1 MPDTIPPNKPTAV
14 IPFAKFSIDTE
25 LSSTATTAKAAMP
38 TAIAVNDKAILGA
51 LLPAKRTAETSPE
64 TIAES
69 PIIPTAALPISSH
82 DIPAINLD
90 IHANIAIAVAM
101 PKRVNP
107 ILGALLPAKRTI
119 LIRPPTMIVRPV
131 RPAAALPIPSHVIVA
146 SILATTPKMKNAP
159 ATAKSVVLIV
169 LAFALR
175 LPLVNKAQAAITS
188 TIVKAIVFKPNN
200 PINACSGFIFPIF
213 LTTEANIQNTI
224 DMDKSALLI

>member
-51 LLPAKRTAETSPE
+51 LLPAKRT
-64 TIAES
+64 
-69 PIIPTAALPISSH
+69 IP
-82 DIPAINLD
+82 
-90 IHANIAIAVAM
+90 
-101 PKRVNP
+101 
-107 ILGALLPAKRTI
+107 
-119 LIRPPTMIVRPV
+119 IRPPTMIVRPV
-131 RPAAALPIPSHVIVA
+131 KPAAALPIPSHVIVA

-200 PINACSGFIFPIF
+200 PINACSGFIFPMY
-213 LTTEANIQNTI
+213 LTTEANIQTTI